1 MKNIFCLFAL
11 LLLFS
16 FPKETMAEEPPL
28 EFVNPADA
36 MKLNGTFGPA
46 KKYEKKMRPSETAET
61 SKEILIDG
69 SALRH
74 RDKPEATVEAT
85 VETKTETKIEVPRD
99 ELAKML
105 ESDAPFAGDKEI
117 LEALTASSKKQPVK
131 QQTTDKS
138 GNIYGKSY
146 GLSDAKYFPSRRR
159 K

>member
-28 EFVNPADA
+28 EFVKPEDA

-46 KKYEKKMRPSETAET
+46 RKYEQKMRPSENAEV
-61 SKEILIDG
+61 SKEVLIDG

-74 RDKPEATVEAT
+74 RDKVETTVETT
-85 VETKTETKIEVPRD
+85 VETKTEAKIEVPRD

-105 ESDAPFAGDKEI
+105 ENDAPFSGDKEI
-117 LEALTASSKKQPVK
+117 LEALAASGKKQPVK

-138 GNIYGKSY
+138 GNIYGTSY
-146 GLSDAKYFPSRRR
+146 GLSDTKYFPSRRR